1 MKKPFIIALLLIIVT
16 SSSFAEVGFKGRP
29 ITNNVMMPTGYT
41 LNRGEFVIGIGS
53 IGFGITDNVQV
64 GTNLLLFIFQVY
76 NANLKVSFIKTES
89 MAFAA
94 GLSFNSFDLSVDDD
108 DIGFTSISPYATFS
122 TKMGE
127 STLLHLGG
135 QFSTFSGE
143 AEIDDAEASS
153 TSTGTSLFA
162 GIEHSFSQK
171 TKFLAEG
178 GYDVTFEGFRI
189 GGAVLFGW
197 EKFRLKL
204 GVNYF
209 SVSNGDGESLAFTF
223 PVIGLWWRFKG

>member
-1 MKKPFIIALLLIIVT
+1 MKKVSTIGLLLICFVST
-16 SSSFAEVGFKGRP
+16 AFAEVGFKGRP
-29 ITNNVMMPTGYT
+29 IINNVMKPTGYT
-41 LNRGEFVIGIGS
+41 LNRGEFIVGIGS
-53 IGFGITDNVQV
+53 IGFGITDNVQI

-76 NANLKVSFIKTES
+76 NANLKVSLTKTES
-89 MAFAA
+89 MAFAL
-94 GLSFNSFDLSVDDD
+94 GLSFNSFNLDVGNDE
-108 DIGFTSISPYATFS
+108 IGFTSISPYAAFT

-127 STLLHLGG
+127 NTYLHLGG
-135 QFSTFSGE
+135 QYSTFSGE
-143 AEIDDAEASS
+143 SEIDDAEASS
-153 TSTGTSLFA
+153 TSSGTSVSA
-162 GIEHSFSQK
+162 GIEYSFSHK

-178 GYDVTFEGFRI
+178 GYDITFEGFRF

-209 SVSNGDGESLAFTF
+209 SVSDGDDERIGFTF